1 MNEKE
6 YDKELQIKTT
16 GIREW
21 LTSSVHHNRYEA
33 TPYFALDG
41 LFSEYE
47 LQKSDVVVDFGCG
60 KGRLP
65 FYIHNRLKTA
75 VVGVEVSDILY
86 QEALQNLANYMRKR
100 KIAKSSIRFE
110 CVLAEQY
117 IIRPEDNKFYF
128 FNPFS
133 VIIFGKVLDNILL
146 SVEKEKR
153 VVDVIL
159 YYPTAA
165 YMQYINSKT
174 PLKLFQE
181 VRLQGLYEQNDNER
195 FVIFR
200 FDGSTL

>member
-1 MNEKE
+1 MNEKD

-75 VVGVEVSDILY
+75 VVGGEVSDIL
-86 QEALQNLANYMRKR
+86 
-100 KIAKSSIRFE
+100 IAKSSIRFE

-117 IIRPEDNKFYF
+117 EIRPEDNKFYF

-133 VIIFGKVLDNILL
+133 VVIFGKVLNNILL

-159 YYPTAA
+159 Y
-165 YMQYINSKT
+165 
-174 PLKLFQE
+174 
-181 VRLQGLYEQNDNER
+181 
-195 FVIFR
+195 
-200 FDGSTL
+200 